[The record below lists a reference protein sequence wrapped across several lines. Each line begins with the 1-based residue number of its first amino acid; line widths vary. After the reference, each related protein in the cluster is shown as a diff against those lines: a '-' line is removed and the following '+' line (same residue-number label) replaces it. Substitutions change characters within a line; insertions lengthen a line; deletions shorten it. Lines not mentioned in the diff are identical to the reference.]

1 MKKLRREGRDPGG
14 VTLVGVG
21 KRQPPEFIA
30 QAIEAGLTDLGE
42 SYLQE
47 ARRKF
52 PLLPAVRK
60 HFIGH
65 IQSNKAKAIAA
76 TFDVVQ
82 SVDRAEAGVAL
93 GRAAQELGAT
103 LPVLL
108 QLNITP
114 SDRFGCRP
122 DRGRPAC
129 RNASRPGEPAP
140 RGRHGNGTAGRRQR
154 RNIARI
160 RARCQDLGT
169 HRWKYAFH
177 RYVGR
182 LARSA
187 ASRLDDGAHRRGA
200 LWPAH
205 RWEAHVSV
213 FSKIGS
219 FFSIRDDEDEFYEDE
234 VPSGRVVP
242 LSTAGRRGGT
252 QVSVYSPRSYQDVV
266 EIADSL
272 RNRQVVIMNLQNAD
286 RTLLQRVVDFTSGV
300 AYTID
305 GKIQKLAESI
315 YLVVP
320 AGIVVNAA
328 GLRDSMMADGTFDF
342 MGNRP

>member
-1 MKKLRREGRDPGG
+1 
-14 VTLVGVG
+14 
-21 KRQPPEFIA
+21 
-30 QAIEAGLTDLGE
+30 
-42 SYLQE
+42 
-47 ARRKF
+47 
-52 PLLPAVRK
+52 
-60 HFIGH
+60 
-65 IQSNKAKAIAA
+65 
-76 TFDVVQ
+76 
-82 SVDRAEAGVAL
+82 
-93 GRAAQELGAT
+93 
-103 LPVLL
+103 
-108 QLNITP
+108 
-114 SDRFGCRP
+114 
-122 DRGRPAC
+122 
-129 RNASRPGEPAP
+129 
-140 RGRHGNGTAGRRQR
+140 
-154 RNIARI
+154 
-160 RARCQDLGT
+160 
-169 HRWKYAFH
+169 
-177 RYVGR
+177 
-182 LARSA
+182 
-187 ASRLDDGAHRRGA
+187 
-200 LWPAH
+200 
-205 RWEAHVSV
+205 VSV

-234 VPSGRVVP
+234 APPGRVVP
-242 LSTAGRRGGT
+242 LSAAGRRGGT